1 MTMSTPLLEL
11 RNVTAGYGT
20 TQVLWDVHLEVPEN
34 STVALLGTNGAGK
47 STLLKTIVG
56 LLPVWSGEIHFDGTR
71 IDRWDAN
78 DRIGASMSY
87 MSEMAV
93 FSQLNVED
101 NLRVGG
107 TGLSSRDLKAAL
119 KETWEEFP
127 MLAQRR
133 HTHAGSLSGGQR
145 KQLGLAKALI
155 RQPRLII
162 MDEPS
167 SGLSPLLVKEMVS
180 ILAAIR
186 DRHQVTILL
195 AEQNVKVL
203 DLAHQVA
210 ILHGGRN
217 GFLGPIEE
225 FRAHTD
231 VAAQFFGL
239 PSVDVETEGTAPH

>member
-1 MTMSTPLLEL
+1 MTTPLLEL
-11 RNVTAGYGT
+11 RNVDAGYGT
-20 TQVLWDVHLEVPEN
+20 TQVLWDVHLEVGEG

-47 STLLKTIVG
+47 STLLRVVVG
-56 LLPVWSGEIHFDGTR
+56 LLPLWGGEIHFDGKR
-71 IDRWDAN
+71 IDRWDPN
-78 DRIGASMSY
+78 DRIGASISY
-87 MSEMAV
+87 MSEMGV

-107 TGLSSRDLKAAL
+107 TGLSSRDLRAAL

-133 HTHAGSLSGGQR
+133 HAPAGSLSGGQR

-155 RQPRLII
+155 RQPRLIL

-167 SGLSPLLVKEMVS
+167 SGLSPILVKEMVG

-203 DLAHQVA
+203 DLANEVA

-217 GFLGPIEE
+217 GFTGPIEG
-225 FRAHTD
+225 FRAQTD

-239 PSVDVETEGTAPH
+239 PSAEVKAEEPSEKH